1 MRKKGIV
8 ASLLVSALL
17 LGGYGC
23 QIQTQSVRLC
33 EALQLQGD
41 DATCWLRDE
50 LKANRLVAPKVL
62 FDPDA
67 DSLELVLQRIAK
79 EKRLDSKV
87 PMEFE
92 NEVSRFVVQCTP
104 DSSKD
109 RNCVWTLISHPK
121 VASDAVFAP
130 PLMEAVEWVRS
141 RASSQGFKLVLLE
154 QNHIQRKLSVEIRGA
169 AISIEWSDSDA
180 QLVSKQ

>member
-1 MRKKGIV
+1 MRKKSIV
-8 ASLLVSALL
+8 GWLLLFALL
-17 LGGYGC
+17 LVGNGC
-23 QIQTQSVRLC
+23 QIQTQNVKLC
-33 EALQLQGD
+33 EALQQQGD

-62 FDPDA
+62 VDSDA
-67 DSLELVLQRIAK
+67 DSLGLVLQRIAK
-79 EKRLDSKV
+79 EKSLDSKV

-92 NEVSRFVVQCTP
+92 NEVARFVVQCTP
-104 DSSKD
+104 DSLKD
-109 RNCVWTLISHPK
+109 RSCVWTLISHPK

-130 PLMEAVEWVRS
+130 PLLEAVEWVRS

-169 AISIEWSDSDA
+169 AISIEWSDSEA